1 MIERLVPHIR
11 QFVESAGIGVVGLD
25 RRGRVVEANN
35 AGRGILRRGD
45 GLYDPGGVPERPGC
59 RATTAVSRRRWQ
71 TQCRPSVA
79 RPPADR

>member
-45 GLYDPGGVPERPGC
+45 GLYDPGGG
-59 RATTAVSRRRWQ
+59 S
-71 TQCRPSVA
+71 
-79 RPPADR
+79 